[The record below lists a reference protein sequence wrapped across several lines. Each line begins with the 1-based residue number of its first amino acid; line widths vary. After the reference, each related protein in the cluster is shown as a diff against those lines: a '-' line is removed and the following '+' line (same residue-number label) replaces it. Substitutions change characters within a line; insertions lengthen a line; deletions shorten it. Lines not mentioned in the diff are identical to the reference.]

1 MMTPARR
8 KRDLAK
14 SDAEQRRIDEEKY
27 VGFSVACNNDEAN
40 ACHSLGEW
48 YAVLR
53 ANFSKAA
60 ELYRPNCLER
70 GYANS
75 CFNLGLLFGA
85 GKGVQK
91 DRTAA
96 LELFERGCE
105 LGNGDACD
113 LAGRSLLEAAARA
126 ESADSPAEGAAKP
139 DATRGGGIVKT
150 GSAGSAALKAGD
162 AAAMRAHA
170 DKLLQ
175 RGCVDLE
182 NATACKFLGEVLLVG
197 RFGHPMDKPR
207 AAELLETACDR
218 FEMTACRNLMLMHV
232 RGDGVP
238 KDFAKAEEF
247 RQRSVAAVEQES
259 GVRMPEYLQERFR
272 KNHGPEARS

>member
-96 LELFERGCE
+96 LELFERG
-105 LGNGDACD
+105 
-113 LAGRSLLEAAARA
+113 
-126 ESADSPAEGAAKP
+126 
-139 DATRGGGIVKT
+139 
-150 GSAGSAALKAGD
+150 
-162 AAAMRAHA
+162 
-170 DKLLQ
+170 
-175 RGCVDLE
+175 
-182 NATACKFLGEVLLVG
+182 
-197 RFGHPMDKPR
+197 
-207 AAELLETACDR
+207 

>member
-1 MMTPARR
+1 M
-8 KRDLAK
+8 
-14 SDAEQRRIDEEKY
+14 
-27 VGFSVACNNDEAN
+27 
-40 ACHSLGEW
+40 
-48 YAVLR
+48 
-53 ANFSKAA
+53 
-60 ELYRPNCLER
+60 
-70 GYANS
+70 
-75 CFNLGLLFGA
+75 
-85 GKGVQK
+85 
-91 DRTAA
+91 AA

-126 ESADSPAEGAAKP
+126 EASASSAKGAAVP
-139 DATRGGGIVKT
+139 DATEGGIVES
-150 GSAGSAALKAGD
+150 GSVGLAALKSGD

-175 RGCVDLE
+175 RGCADLE